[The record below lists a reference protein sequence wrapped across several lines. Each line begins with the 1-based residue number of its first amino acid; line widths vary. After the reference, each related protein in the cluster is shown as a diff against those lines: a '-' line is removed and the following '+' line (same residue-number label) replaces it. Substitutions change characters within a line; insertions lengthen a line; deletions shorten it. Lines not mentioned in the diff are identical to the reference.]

1 MAIIKGRLGA
11 VYLASIGAGTTT
23 FTDEAMTAN
32 VAKTVYHITDPAK
45 RFWDP
50 ASAVVVKYNAGAV
63 TDYAS
68 IQYPG
73 GAVTWAVTPGNSAV
87 TCSGKYL
94 AVAAVGEVKGFT
106 LDIAQEFVD
115 TTTLGDTMRE
125 NTPVFRGATVTV
137 DRFYVDS
144 TYFTEMTTAARIRCG
159 FDLFVNYDAG
169 TPANDLRYTGYGVIA
184 SKSIS
189 TPVDGIIDEPLT
201 ITVIDG
207 PYYMVG
213 LA

>member
-1 MAIIKGRLGA
+1 VSLVPA
-11 VYLASIGAGTTT
+11 VVS
-23 FTDEAMTAN
+23 
-32 VAKTVYHITDPAK
+32 VV
-45 RFWDP
+45 P
-50 ASAVVVKYNAGAV
+50 ASAVVVKYNGGAV

-115 TTTLGDTMRE
+115 TTTMGDTMRE
-125 NTPVFRGATVTV
+125 NTQILKGATVTI
-137 DRFYVDS
+137 DKFYVDS

-159 FDLFVNYDAG
+159 FDLFLNYDVG
-169 TPANDLRYTGYGVIA
+169 TPANDVRFAGYGVIA
-184 SKSIS
+184 TQSIS
-189 TPVDGIIDEPLT
+189 TPVDGVVDGPLT
-201 ITVIDG
+201 INVIDG
-207 PYYMVG
+207 PYYMAG